1 MHVKQQYGWK
11 IAKKIMD
18 DNGII
23 DIELEILFDW
33 YAEGEKRKN
42 SDIQKKDLFETGVSL
57 GTQHIKVGGSNTQ
70 H

>member
-1 MHVKQQYGWK
+1 
-11 IAKKIMD
+11 MD

-42 SDIQKKDLFETGVSL
+42 SDIQKKDLFETGGSL